1 MILDL
6 TNKIYMQIEQFD
18 TGLKGQENVEKLV
31 ITPNE
36 NYKFKKLICL
46 STSKIFYIN
55 ILHKKITM
63 SFAEIKKFLQKMQTD
78 ESLKNK
84 VISSATADDVALIAQ
99 ELGFSFSGDDLLRF
113 NGQKVDKVTVR
124 KVQHPGEYH

>member
-1 MILDL
+1 
-6 TNKIYMQIEQFD
+6 
-18 TGLKGQENVEKLV
+18 
-31 ITPNE
+31 
-36 NYKFKKLICL
+36 
-46 STSKIFYIN
+46 
-55 ILHKKITM
+55 M
-63 SFAEIKKFLQKMQTD
+63 SFAEIKKFLKKMQID

-99 ELGFSFSGDDLLRF
+99 EQGFNFSGDDLLRF

>member
-1 MILDL
+1 
-6 TNKIYMQIEQFD
+6 
-18 TGLKGQENVEKLV
+18 
-31 ITPNE
+31 
-36 NYKFKKLICL
+36 
-46 STSKIFYIN
+46 
-55 ILHKKITM
+55 M

-78 ESLKNK
+78 EFLKNK

>member
-1 MILDL
+1 
-6 TNKIYMQIEQFD
+6 
-18 TGLKGQENVEKLV
+18 
-31 ITPNE
+31 
-36 NYKFKKLICL
+36 
-46 STSKIFYIN
+46 
-55 ILHKKITM
+55 M

-78 ESLKNK
+78 EHLKNK

-99 ELGFSFSGDDLLRF
+99 DLGFSFSGDDLLRF

>member
-1 MILDL
+1 LVCFKKFFKKTYL
-6 TNKIYMQIEQFD
+6 TNIA
-18 TGLKGQENVEKLV
+18 
-31 ITPNE
+31 
-36 NYKFKKLICL
+36 
-46 STSKIFYIN
+46 
-55 ILHKKITM
+55 M
-63 SFAEIKKFLQKMQTD
+63 SFAEIKKFLKKMQKD

-124 KVQHPGEYH
+124 KVQHPGEYN